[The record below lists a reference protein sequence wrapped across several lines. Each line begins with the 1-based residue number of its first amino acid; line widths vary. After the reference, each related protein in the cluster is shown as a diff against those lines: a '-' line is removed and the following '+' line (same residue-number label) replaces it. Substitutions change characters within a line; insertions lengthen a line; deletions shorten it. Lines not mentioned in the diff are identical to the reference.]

1 LVDLL
6 IEKKTLEWEGHLARM
21 DHRGVVEKIFEG
33 KPEGSRRGKF
43 SLRWLEDVEK
53 NVQGLSRKYPAIL
66 NISRTVLVTL
76 M

>member
-6 IEKKTLEWEGHLARM
+6 IKKKTLEWVRHLGRM
-21 DHRGVVEKIFEG
+21 DHRRVVEKIFEG

-43 SLRWLEDVEK
+43 SLRWLEDVKK
-53 NVQGLSRKYPAIL
+53 NVQGLSRKYPAGL
-66 NISRTVLVTL
+66 NISRTGHVAL